1 MGDAADSLRADV
13 LIAGSG
19 PIACTFARYL
29 VDGGF
34 NALIADSGPHYSKRR
49 GAHLRNAVEYQSD
62 IDRFTPVIMR
72 LLDPY
77 SLAPRSK
84 NAAGLDPLFFQNEAG
99 QVPTRSALNPRQDPC
114 RNLTGAAASHAV
126 GGMFIHWTN
135 NVPRQHP
142 SLERTKLIDHEEW
155 EDLYSA
161 AEKLVNMHTDIYT
174 NSVRQTIIKRILT
187 AHYGSQPFFHGIQD
201 MPVAAE
207 RRRDNPEFVTFSGSD
222 TILGPLADRED
233 GGHLTIMPEHRVTSM
248 KQQGGR
254 IVSAELCDMRSRARK
269 TAEADIFIIACGA
282 VHTSQLLWAS
292 NIRPRALGHYLSDH
306 IFAFCQIV
314 LKEAVIK
321 EMGAEAV
328 RRGFA
333 ADRHSRDP
341 IPIPMKDPPPHIWIP
356 VSESRPWHCQ
366 VQRDVT
372 PIGGIPAD
380 IDGRLVVD
388 LQWFGM
394 IDPVYENHVRFEED
408 MRDKFGMP
416 QPTFEFSYGDEDKGR
431 ASNMM
436 ADMVDAAGA
445 LGGFLAGSE
454 PRFT

>member
-248 KQQGGR
+248 KQQGWQNSLCRTLRYAIPGEKNGR
-254 IVSAELCDMRSRARK
+254 GGHIHHCLRRSAYLS
-269 TAEADIFIIACGA
+269 T
-282 VHTSQLLWAS
+282 
-292 NIRPRALGHYLSDH
+292 ALGVKHQAASVGSLFVRSYICILPDRPQRGDYQGNGRGGCSARLRSGPAQQGSDPDSD
-306 IFAFCQIV
+306 
-314 LKEAVIK
+314 E
-321 EMGAEAV
+321 GPT
-328 RRGFA
+328 
-333 ADRHSRDP
+333 S
-341 IPIPMKDPPPHIWIP
+341 PHLD
-356 VSESRPWHCQ
+356 SCFGE
-366 VQRDVT
+366 
-372 PIGGIPAD
+372 PALALP
-380 IDGRLVVD
+380 G
-388 LQWFGM
+388 
-394 IDPVYENHVRFEED
+394 
-408 MRDKFGMP
+408 
-416 QPTFEFSYGDEDKGR
+416 
-431 ASNMM
+431 
-436 ADMVDAAGA
+436 AAGCNSDRRDS
-445 LGGFLAGSE
+445 GRYRRQAG
-454 PRFT
+454 R